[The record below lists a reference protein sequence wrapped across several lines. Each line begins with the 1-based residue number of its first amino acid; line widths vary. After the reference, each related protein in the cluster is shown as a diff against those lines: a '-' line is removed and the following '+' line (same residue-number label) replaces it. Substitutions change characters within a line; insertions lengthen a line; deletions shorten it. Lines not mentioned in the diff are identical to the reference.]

1 MFSQGLMI
9 PSEELSYLDH
19 LVLLNHT
26 QQLEILPYD
35 VLKTPELRDRWLKLD
50 AGVRKRL
57 LLL

>member
-1 MFSQGLMI
+1 MI